1 MITTKK
7 TRDLLERNADLRKSR
22 DTLRETRDNTRDEL
36 AKSGVFGSGMPFRR
50 SGLPD
55 STPEMAK
62 QVVDAYHQLQAQRE
76 AVDKANR
83 ETHQKQLDKLNTA
96 LNGGGTTWFV
106 QPPPYTIDRLFGM
119 QYRPEFPRLGD
130 PYRAPEPRNTFEQ
143 VEHLAKSVVKQLSDE
158 KAAHIATRKKLRK
171 AQTLL
176 QQQEFNEW
184 YRQLPTLREAGEDC
198 PKCGRSAK
206 PELIVGARN
215 DLADHDAVKPTHLR
229 WYSKCGHSWETKT
242 ADSEVAA

>member
-1 MITTKK
+1 M
-7 TRDLLERNADLRKSR
+7 ERNADLRKSR
-22 DTLRETRDNTRDEL
+22 DKLQETRDNTRDEL
-36 AKSGVFGSGMPFRR
+36 AKSGVFASGALFRR
-50 SGLPD
+50 WGLPE

-62 QVVDAYHQLQAQRE
+62 QVVDAYRQLQSDRQ

-96 LNGGGTTWFV
+96 LNGGGTVWFAA
-106 QPPPYTIDRLFGM
+106 PGSYTIDGIYGGFSARQL
-119 QYRPEFPRLGD
+119 LGIGV
-130 PYRAPEPRNTFEQ
+130 PHVPNIVPEPRITFEQ
-143 VEHLAKSVVKQLSDE
+143 VEQRAKGIVKQLSDE

-176 QQQEFNEW
+176 QQHEFNEW

-215 DLADHDAVKPTHLR
+215 DFADHDAVKPTHLR

-242 ADSEVAA
+242 ADSEAAG